1 MFPNVY
7 DSQSDITKKASHFR
21 SNRKVNAAY
30 ENKVEFIP
38 MVKEDRQQNISNPS
52 SIFKKFR
59 EKSAA

>member
-7 DSQSDITKKASHFR
+7 DSQSDITRKASHFR
-21 SNRKVNAAY
+21 SNRKVNAID
-30 ENKVEFIP
+30 NKVEFIP

>member
-1 MFPNVY
+1 MFPSVY
-7 DSQSDITKKASHFR
+7 DSQSDITRKASHFR
-21 SNRKVNAAY
+21 SNRKVNAL

>member
-7 DSQSDITKKASHFR
+7 DSQSDIARKASHFR
-21 SNRKVNAAY
+21 SNRKVNALD
-30 ENKVEFIP
+30 NKVEFIP

>member
-7 DSQSDITKKASHFR
+7 DSQSDITRKASHFK
-21 SNRKVNAAY
+21 SNRKVNALD
-30 ENKVEFIP
+30 NKVEFIP
-38 MVKEDRQQNISNPS
+38 MVKEDRQQKISNPS